1 MPRRGGARAA
11 AAAAKRRA
19 AQLAEGGL
27 GFGANETALYTA
39 ARQGNTHDVRL
50 LQAAGVDLDAP
61 NARGETP
68 LYAAAVQGHDQTVRL
83 LASLGAM
90 LDAPDLLSATPFW
103 AAARAGHVRLLHT
116 MLELAPGARLHG
128 RASAEGGAAVA
139 RLIDR
144 PNRAGM
150 SPLYIAAHEGRAKVV
165 RCLLDLGALVDA
177 PAHDGSTALCV
188 AAHKG
193 HTSTVEAL
201 IDAGAALDD
210 ADRPAHLQPEA
221 LARAAGNLITAEWIA
236 LAIDKRERAKP
247 PPPMSARERAATA
260 RRRRRTLNRA
270 AVAAGGPALARDAL
284 PALAAGAASSGEV
297 VLGPLERL
305 AQRRASSAAVVDEL
319 VDALGA
325 DGELAPL
332 DVPGR
337 YADQRALF
345 RPP

>member
-19 AQLAEGGL
+19 AQLADGGHD
-27 GFGANETALYTA
+27 ETALYTA
-39 ARQGNTHDVRL
+39 AKQGNTHDVRL
-50 LQAAGVDLDAP
+50 LQGAGVDLDAP

-68 LYAAAVQGHDQTVRL
+68 LYAAAAQGHDQTVRL

-116 MLELAPGARLHG
+116 MLELEPGARLHR
-128 RASAEGGAAVA
+128 RAGAEDGAAPT

-247 PPPMSARERAATA
+247 PPALSARERAAQA

-270 AVAAGGPALARDAL
+270 AVASGGPALARDAL
-284 PALAAGAASSGEV
+284 PVLATGAASSGQV
-297 VLGPLERL
+297 LLGPLERL
-305 AQRRASSAAVVDEL
+305 AQRRASSAA
-319 VDALGA
+319 ALGGLEREPGA
-325 DGELAPL
+325 DGEQAH
-332 DVPGR
+332 
-337 YADQRALF
+337 F